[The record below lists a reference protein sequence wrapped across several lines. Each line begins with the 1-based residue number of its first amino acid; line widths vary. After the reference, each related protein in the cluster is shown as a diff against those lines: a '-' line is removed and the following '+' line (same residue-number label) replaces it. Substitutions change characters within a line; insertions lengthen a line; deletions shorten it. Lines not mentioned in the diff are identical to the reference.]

1 MTEFPD
7 ITVFD
12 MRLRDIEKEL
22 KTINLN
28 YENLYFEID
37 KIKNSFEELSLKL
50 NTFIINKETQVDNR
64 AISLSDNQDS
74 PIDNQDGS
82 IADNSLGTLK
92 INSKDLSNLN
102 DDDEIIDLQDK
113 DVNLSTNIN
122 PDEQFQIA
130 FGFLRSQKFENAEV
144 LLKKFILDY
153 PDNDLSGSAY
163 YWLGEIYLLK
173 KENRDAALTFAE
185 GYQKFSQSVKA
196 PDSLYKL
203 AEVLLKIDKK
213 NEACDTFNQFII
225 KFTLVV
231 IKCG

>member
-1 MTEFPD
+1 NTE
-7 ITVFD
+7 
-12 MRLRDIEKEL
+12 EK
-22 KTINLN
+22 
-28 YENLYFEID
+28 
-37 KIKNSFEELSLKL
+37 
-50 NTFIINKETQVDNR
+50 VDNS
-64 AISLSDNQDS
+64 AISLLDNQDS
-74 PIDNQDGS
+74 SIDKQDSSIDKQDGS
-82 IADNSLGTLK
+82 IEDNSLGTLK

-113 DVNLSTNIN
+113 DVNLSVNIN

-130 FGFLRSQKFENAEV
+130 FGFLRSQKFENAEL
-144 LLKKFILDY
+144 LLKRFILDY

-173 KENRDAALTFAE
+173 KENREAALTFAE

-225 KFTLVV
+225 KYPNHKLAKKTATK
-231 IKCG
+231 IDKN